1 VPRGSRQLDTYASG
15 AFAGIARRVGA
26 SCGVDAE
33 ASGLAAAGADA
44 DRACRE
50 LAEWLRDIYAPRAE
64 PNDPVG
70 GERYARWAAFYNG
83 ADLDVGELYDWG
95 WEELKRINARMWEIG
110 ADLAPHAER
119 LRDIADALDADERRI
134 VHGTDALLQ
143 RLRALTNGAI
153 EMLEGVHFDIDQRVR
168 DGAMAAPYY
177 TGPSED
183 LSRPGITWYPTLGHT
198 SFPMWKNVS
207 TWYHESVPG
216 HHLQVSTSLLE
227 KDRQT
232 RFQRLEG
239 FVSGYGEGWAL
250 YAERLM
256 QELGALDDLGN
267 EMGYL
272 SKQAM
277 RAARVVV
284 DIGMHVRLPA
294 PKDIGPLGELEDAGG
309 RVWDAEMAVALL
321 EERALVANDR
331 AVSEVDRYLG
341 TPGQAISYKVGERV
355 WLECRDEARRRL
367 GSSFDLKAWHAYGLQ
382 LGPMGLDLLALEM
395 RRFSG

>member
-1 VPRGSRQLDTYASG
+1 
-15 AFAGIARRVGA
+15 
-26 SCGVDAE
+26 VDAE

-168 DGAMAAPYY
+168 VCEARLAPDGAMAAPYY